1 MSVNNKNI
9 AKNTLFLYIRMLL
22 IMGVTFYTSRVILA
36 ALGETDFGIYNVVG
50 GMALMFAFFSSS
62 LSNAT
67 QRFLN
72 IALGKKDVEEAN
84 RVFSLSQTS
93 FLLLSLLVLVI
104 AELIGLWF
112 IYNKLVIP
120 SDRLDAALWVFHAT
134 VISLFFTI
142 NGIAFNS
149 VLIARENFK
158 IYAYIGVFEAL
169 AKLAIALALSFTD
182 SDRLKL
188 YSSLYVGM
196 TIVVQLFYAAY
207 CICKYE
213 ECRIGFFWDKKLF
226 TQLSSF
232 IGWNTFGTAVWALNG
247 QGMSMLMNTF
257 FGVSVNAA
265 RGISSQVEQAINNF
279 NTGFITATKP
289 QVVKMF
295 ATGQYNSF
303 VKLTFDSSRF
313 SFFLMLALSLPVI
326 FQRELILTIWL
337 GEPPALASA
346 FVFWAMIF
354 SLVNSLTNPLW
365 NAIQA
370 IGNLRKYIIIGG
382 VVYSLAFPLSYVGLL
397 WFHNP
402 VLPLVI
408 LTIVRFIYV
417 FVSLGILK
425 KYIRLSITNYIGRVV
440 GPIVYVVLPAGLGH
454 YLLQTLYSPKGI
466 VSLIF
471 WGCISL
477 AVTLSCTYIF
487 GIKSDERLWVKT
499 KIKSIIH
506 L

>member
-36 ALGETDFGIYNVVG
+36 ALGEIDFGIYNVVG

-104 AELIGLWF
+104 AELIGFWF

-120 SDRLDAALWVFHAT
+120 TDRLDAALWVFHAT
-134 VISLFFTI
+134 VISLFFTV
-142 NGIAFNS
+142 NGIVFNS

-158 IYAYIGVFEAL
+158 VYAYIGIFEAL

-213 ECRIGFFWDKKLF
+213 ECRVRLYWDKKMF
-226 TQLSSF
+226 VQLSSF
-232 IGWNTFGTAVWALNG
+232 IGWNTFGTAVWTLNS
-247 QGMSMLMNTF
+247 QGINVLINMF
-257 FGVSVNAA
+257 FGLSVNAA
-265 RGISSQVEQAINNF
+265 RAVSAQVETGLGQLNL
-279 NTGFITATKP
+279 GFITAVKP
-289 QVVKMF
+289 QVVKVYAAQKYTEF
-295 ATGQYNSF
+295 IQ
-303 VKLTFDSSRF
+303 LLFDSTRHSFILMWLIGFPVMLNRDFILRF
-313 SFFLMLALSLPVI
+313 
-326 FQRELILTIWL
+326 WL
-337 GEPPALASA
+337 VNVPQGTAD
-346 FVFWAMIF
+346 FVLWAIIAMIINAF
-354 SLVNSLTNPLW
+354 TFPIW

-370 IGNLRKYIIIGG
+370 VGKLGKYTIVSNG
-382 VVYSLAFPLSYVGLL
+382 VYLLVFPISFFAFELGASAIVFLQIMSLVRIVQVMSILFVLKGYLDFSLKAYVHSVLS
-397 WFHNP
+397 P
-402 VLPLVI
+402 VLQVI
-408 LTIVRFIYV
+408 LFS
-417 FVSLGILK
+417 SLVCFLSRYLFSSPWILVLFDGI
-425 KYIRLSITNYIGRVV
+425 
-440 GPIVYVVLPAGLGH
+440 
-454 YLLQTLYSPKGI
+454 I
-466 VSLIF
+466 VSLIIIAR
-471 WGCISL
+471 G
-477 AVTLSCTYIF
+477 LSAQEHRF
-487 GIKSDERLWVKT
+487 LLT
-499 KIKSIIH
+499 KLQTIIYRK
-506 L
+506 